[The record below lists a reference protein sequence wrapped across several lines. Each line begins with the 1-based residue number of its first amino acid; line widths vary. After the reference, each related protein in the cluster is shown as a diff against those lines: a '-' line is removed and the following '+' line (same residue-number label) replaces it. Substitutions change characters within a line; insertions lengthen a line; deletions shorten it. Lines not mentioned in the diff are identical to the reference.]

1 MVSRKRFLQLSALS
15 AGALLIP
22 SYFFSKTT
30 SSPQNLLTNDDVNTL
45 LKSAKAF
52 CKEKKWAKAKGKY
65 EQIISSRPQEARAY
79 DGLRR
84 CIFQKPKQESAYI
97 QILENAVQ
105 QYPNNK
111 ELKQRLYS
119 QYIKM
124 ATGNK
129 KVSRLKNKDLLSVAQ
144 NKLSELTAQHPDD
157 QTLQHQLAKVNK
169 LISFNAGE
177 IHHKKNSQV
186 KQQHKQNQKLF
197 KARFDHLTNDELTSK
212 LTLLKNKPYKKER
225 ENHIRELY
233 LILIKRNIKN
243 HDVAQ
248 AMQLAKE
255 YHNLYPKDRSAVY
268 WTRRLAKQKRD
279 FPTLLSIEE
288 KNHQLKQNFWSAAS
302 YYNAAKKNQPSNTLK
317 LQQLLS
323 EMEQKK
329 TDENQ
334 EFIILCKKIDF
345 YLQQNQTTEAENN
358 INSLLK
364 KKSGIRNTSVID
376 AVNVL
381 VIKYLKKTNQENLTQ
396 KFLYLV
402 INAKDLTTSSDP
414 WEQKIA
420 QLNQNRNFSQ
430 SSHLQKLQKF
440 LNKI

>member
-22 SYFFSKTT
+22 SYFFSKN
-30 SSPQNLLTNDDVNTL
+30 SPSPQNSLTNDDVNTL
-45 LKSAKAF
+45 LKNAKAF

-84 CIFQKPKQESAYI
+84 CIFQKPKQESAYLE
-97 QILENAVQ
+97 ILENAVQ
-105 QYPNNK
+105 KYPDNK
-111 ELKQRLYS
+111 DLKQRLYS

-129 KVSRLKNKDLLSVAQ
+129 KVSRLKNSNLLSVAQ
-144 NKLSELTAQHPDD
+144 NKLSELASRYPED
-157 QTLQHQLAKVNK
+157 QALQHQLAKVNK
-169 LISFNAGE
+169 LISFKAGE
-177 IHHKKNSQV
+177 IHHKKNPNI
-186 KQQHKQNQKLF
+186 KQQHKENQKLF
-197 KARFDHLTNDELTSK
+197 KARFDQLTNDELASK

-233 LILIKRNIKN
+233 LILIKRNVKN
-243 HDVAQ
+243 HSSDQ
-248 AMQLAKE
+248 AIQFAKE
-255 YHNLYPKDRSAVY
+255 YHSLYPKDRSAVY
-268 WTRRLAKQKRD
+268 WTRRLGKQKRD
-279 FPTLLSIEE
+279 FQTLLSMEE
-288 KNHQLKQNFWSAAS
+288 KNHQIRQNFWSATS
-302 YYNAAKKNQPSNTLK
+302 YFNAAKKHQPSNTQK
-317 LQQLLS
+317 LQILLS

-334 EFIILCKKIDF
+334 EFVLQCKKTDF
-345 YLQQNQTTEAENN
+345 YLLQNQTTEAENN
-358 INSLLK
+358 INSLLN

-376 AVNVL
+376 SVNIL
-381 VIKYLKKTNQENLTQ
+381 VIKYLKKTNQEHLTQ
-396 KFLYLV
+396 KYLYLV

-430 SSHLQKLQKF
+430 SSHLEKLQKF
-440 LNKI
+440 LNKV